1 MSERFNE
8 VLNEEG
14 GESPW
19 ADAFSDANL
28 GFAELPAEIKIE
40 SDADIARF
48 KSEHGIDF
56 SDFIERQ
63 S

>member
-1 MSERFNE
+1 MSERFKE
-8 VLNEEG
+8 VSNEEG
-14 GESPW
+14 SESQW
-19 ADAFSDANL
+19 TDAFSDVTL
-28 GFAELPAEIKIE
+28 GFAELPTEINIE
-40 SDADIARF
+40 SEADIARF